1 MLKNKFGKRKGI
13 KVKGFFFVRKRPEKE
28 NIRKHRDF
36 KMREDIGGPVTMK
49 EYVCPSNG
57 GGGGLTYRIGFR
69 VLINVDAGLA
79 RVILFDA
86 FYCCFQ

>member
-1 MLKNKFGKRKGI
+1 MLVSDTNKKRDDVEKQVWKKKRDQG
-13 KVKGFFFVRKRPEKE
+13 KGFFFVRKRPEKE

-57 GGGGLTYRIGFR
+57 GGE
-69 VLINVDAGLA
+69 A
-79 RVILFDA
+79 
-86 FYCCFQ
+86 

>member
-57 GGGGLTYRIGFR
+57 GGRPDLPDR
-69 VLINVDAGLA
+69 VSRA
-79 RVILFDA
+79 
-86 FYCCFQ
+86 YQC